1 MAPPAAEAVT
11 GTFDYVVVGAGSAGA
26 AVAHRL
32 SADPDRSVLLLEA
45 GGEDARPEIH
55 RTDSASMLALLVSD
69 WSPQIDWGY
78 RTEPEPG
85 LNSRSIPIARGKV
98 LGGSSS
104 VNALMWVRGA
114 RADFDGWAAAG
125 NPGWSYQ
132 DVLPYF
138 VRAEA
143 YTGPGADSPLRGT
156 VGPVQVRALEQPS
169 PVAQAFVAASAEELG
184 RYVPGFD
191 YNGADQQGSGFYYQT
206 IRTAGNRRAS
216 TAQAYLRPA
225 LDRLNL
231 TVLTGA
237 TANRLLFDGT
247 RVVGLEYRRD
257 GAAHTV
263 GVGREAVLSAGAFET
278 PKLLM
283 LSGIG
288 PAWHLAEFGI
298 APVADLPGVGS
309 NLQDHL
315 FVPVCYEAL
324 REHPADGLLSESG
337 LFTRT
342 PYAHDS
348 IVGPDLQFTFG
359 PIKLLPP
366 TEPPELWQGPG
377 FTFAPIALQPR
388 SRGRLRLASA
398 DPAANAEIRMNFLQD
413 PADLDVLVHGLRM
426 VRRLARSAAFD
437 TLRGAELA
445 PGPRAQSDAALRE
458 FIREN
463 ATTLWHPVGTARM
476 GTDRD
481 AVVDPDLRV
490 RGVTGLRVAD
500 ASIMP
505 RITSGN
511 THAPSVMIG
520 EKAAD
525 LISAA
530 PDRRAEAVLTTGGF

>member
-1 MAPPAAEAVT
+1 MAPIVDSAVT

-32 SADPDRSVLLLEA
+32 SEHPGRRVLLLEA
-45 GGEDARPEIH
+45 GGEDERPEIH
-55 RTDSASMLALLVSD
+55 RTDSASVLALLVSD

-78 RTEPEPG
+78 ATQPEPG

-114 RADFDGWAAAG
+114 RADFDGWAAQG
-125 NPGWSYQ
+125 NDGWSFQ

-156 VGPVQVRALEQPS
+156 SGPVQVRALEQPS
-169 PVAQAFVAASAEELG
+169 PVARAFVEAVGEVLG
-184 RYVPGFD
+184 RQVPGFD

-206 IRTAGNRRAS
+206 IRTAENRRAS
-216 TAQAYLRPA
+216 TAQAYLRPV
-225 LDRLNL
+225 LDRPNL
-231 TVLTGA
+231 TVLTRAAA
-237 TANRLLFDGT
+237 TRLLFDGR
-247 RVVGLEYRRD
+247 RVVGVEYTRD
-257 GAAHTV
+257 GATHTV
-263 GVGREAVLSAGAFET
+263 GVGREAVLSGGAFET

-283 LSGIG
+283 HSGVG
-288 PAWHLAEFGI
+288 PAWHLREHGI
-298 APVADLPGVGS
+298 APVVDLRGVGE
-309 NLQDHL
+309 NLQDHV
-315 FVPVCYEAL
+315 FVPLCYEAL
-324 REHPADGLLSESG
+324 AEHPPGALLSESG

-342 PYAHDS
+342 PFAHDPAD
-348 IVGPDLQFTFG
+348 GPDLQFTFG
-359 PIKLLPP
+359 PIKFLPSTAP
-366 TEPPELWQGPG
+366 AELWAGPG
-377 FTFAPIALQPR
+377 YTFAPIALQPR

-398 DPAANAEIRMNFLQD
+398 EPSDNAEIRMNFLQHPD
-413 PADLDVLVHGLRM
+413 DLDVLLHGLRTA
-426 VRRLARSAAFD
+426 RRLARSDAFGA
-437 TLRGAELA
+437 LRGAELA
-445 PGPRAQSDAALRE
+445 PGPEVQSDEALRE

-463 ATTLWHPVGTARM
+463 ASTLWHPVGTCRM
-476 GTDRD
+476 GTDLD
-481 AVVDPDLRV
+481 AVVDPQLRV
-490 RGVTGLRVAD
+490 HGVEALRVAD

-530 PDRRAEAVLTTGGF
+530 ADRPAALTVSLGGF